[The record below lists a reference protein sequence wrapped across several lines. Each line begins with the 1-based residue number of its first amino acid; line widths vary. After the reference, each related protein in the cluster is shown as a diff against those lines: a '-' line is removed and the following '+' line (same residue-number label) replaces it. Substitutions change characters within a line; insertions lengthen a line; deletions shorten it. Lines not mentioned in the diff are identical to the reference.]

1 MSNFP
6 IQFTNKVNSPELL
19 AIMQQFGEHTYVDAE
34 LINKFRDA
42 LNELHARTADT
53 RIVENTGLQIVG
65 TDVVIN
71 ELWKWLIL
79 SVLYSNDLQ
88 ITLPI
93 TLSSEGN
100 QKLCYLCANQDNG
113 FELVYGPESETNPVA
128 PTIPDNLLYITFFL
142 VTDGTVGTP
151 AEPIVGDIFKKKSE
165 SAAYNDPTLSGSN
178 AVIQFQPN
186 GESVYAF
193 SNAGLVSI
201 DGFGLDL
208 ITGNPSAEVPY
219 PGKDIF
225 IFNNKSGN
233 LTLKHDGSGT
243 AQCKFFF
250 IDETDL
256 IIPPG
261 GKVWI
266 KYGPSYC
273 EIIFKSWGGIEYPL
287 NNNIYGVKNGL
298 AKQIDTLLTDNY
310 ISGTVINSG
319 TTLAN
324 IGSFIGGVFTG
335 THSNYGNLH
344 NTISA
349 SKIVSANL
357 TGSVAGYY
365 QTPFRG
371 VNNTQKS
378 KFKSETYFSF
388 ANTIAP
394 TASRMYIGFSNQV
407 GSPNNIEPTSIGN
420 IMCFYNN
427 SADSYL
433 SFRYMSTSVSM
444 GTLFPARFA
453 ENEHIYQCCFY
464 FLGDNKGMATI
475 RDLVTGNYWESG
487 IVSISFINTN
497 SMRYLMFVNNN
508 TTDEVVEPIFVGQI
522 NKLIYGL

>member
-6 IQFTNKVNSPELL
+6 IQFTDKVNSPELL
-19 AIMQQFGEHTYVDAE
+19 AIMQQFGEQTYVDAE

-79 SVLYSNDLQ
+79 SVLYSNDSQ

-128 PTIPDNLLYITFFL
+128 PTIDDNLLYITFFL
-142 VTDGTVGTP
+142 VTDGTVGIP

-165 SAAYNDPTLSGSN
+165 SSAYNDPTLSGSD

-261 GKVWI
+261 GKVWL

-273 EIIFKSWGGIEYPL
+273 EVIFKSWSEESKRKSVIEISFAGGNFSNASGYWFGIG
-287 NNNIYGVKNGL
+287 NYGGKYNQSYTASASL
-298 AKQIDTLLTDNY
+298 TPTDNFSTFNQFFGY
-310 ISGTVINSG
+310 HEKVPFDCKIKKVHVFMANNGGTYNLDVAILNYKIGETFIPSAGSGVYDRIIVAREQFVSNLGGFNKTM
-319 TTLAN
+319 LDAN
-324 IGSFIGGVFTG
+324 VDNEYVLSKGSF
-335 THSNYGNLH
+335 NRL
-344 NTISA
+344 
-349 SKIVSANL
+349 
-357 TGSVAGYY
+357 
-365 QTPFRG
+365 
-371 VNNTQKS
+371 
-378 KFKSETYFSF
+378 
-388 ANTIAP
+388 
-394 TASRMYIGFSNQV
+394 
-407 GSPNNIEPTSIGN
+407 
-420 IMCFYNN
+420 
-427 SADSYL
+427 
-433 SFRYMSTSVSM
+433 
-444 GTLFPARFA
+444 
-453 ENEHIYQCCFY
+453 
-464 FLGDNKGMATI
+464 
-475 RDLVTGNYWESG
+475 
-487 IVSISFINTN
+487 FINTGGSTN
-497 SMRYLMFVNNN
+497 A
-508 TTDEVVEPIFVGQI
+508 PIQNPMI
-522 NKLIYGL
+522 LIEIEEL